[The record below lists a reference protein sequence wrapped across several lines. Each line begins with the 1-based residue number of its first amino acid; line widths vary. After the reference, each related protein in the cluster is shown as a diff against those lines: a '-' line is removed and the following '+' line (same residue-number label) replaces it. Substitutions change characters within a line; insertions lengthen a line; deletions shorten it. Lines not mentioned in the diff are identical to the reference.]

1 VAAGRSPLVVTV
13 ASGGP
18 QVASDGWRRNV
29 WAVAAASFLGYTGFT
44 LVMPFLSLFIG
55 ELGVTDV
62 GRVAMWTGLSLGVTP
77 ALTAIL
83 APVWGRL
90 GDRFGRKVM
99 LERSMAS
106 FVVSMAATA
115 YASRAWHVLAIRS
128 VQGVFAGYGSLSV
141 AMAAESAPRDRM
153 PQAIGLVQT
162 AQRLGPA
169 LGPVIGSALAAFIGL
184 RRGFLATA
192 VFYAIGLVV
201 VHFTYDDAAVSH
213 RLNPENPVNAENAEN
228 AVHPVNPVNRPNL
241 ANRSNLANPVTF
253 RDVLSFRNFMLMMA
267 VIFGLQFVDR
277 SFGPVLPLYIQQLG
291 FPDSKVAF
299 VSGTLF
305 SIMACTGAL
314 GHHFCGRLLRRFP
327 SRSVIASSA
336 VIASAGCGLLGA
348 SANLWLMSAAS
359 AIFGLGIGAPMT
371 ASYSEAG
378 SVIPVGAHGAGFGV
392 LTSASLIGM
401 AASPFVAGAL
411 GGTSIRTVFFVDL
424 ALMAML
430 ALAVRLLMESTHDT
444 PGSSPGPLPPV
455 ANSQFP
461 ARSPE
466 SPVPSPQVFPT
477 LEA

>member
-1 VAAGRSPLVVTV
+1 MNDRAASR
-13 ASGGP
+13 
-18 QVASDGWRRNV
+18 GWQRNV
-29 WAVAAASFLGYTGFT
+29 YAVAAASFLGYTGFT

-192 VFYAIGLVV
+192 AFYAIGLVV
-201 VHFTYDDAAVSH
+201 VHFTYDDAAVAH
-213 RLNPENPVNAENAEN
+213 RLNSSPSVG
-228 AVHPVNPVNRPNL
+228 L
-241 ANRSNLANPVTF
+241 SNPVTF

-291 FPDSKVAF
+291 FPDSKVAL

-305 SIMACTGAL
+305 SIMACSGAL
-314 GHHFCGRLLRRFP
+314 GHHFCGRLLRRFS
-327 SRSVIASSA
+327 SRWVIACSA
-336 VIASAGCGLLGA
+336 VLAATGCGLLGA
-348 SANLWLMSAAS
+348 SGNVWVMSGAS
-359 AIFGLGIGAPMT
+359 AVFGLGIGAAMT

-378 SVIPVGAHGAGFGV
+378 SVIPIGAHGAGFGV
-392 LTSASLIGM
+392 LTSASLVGM

-430 ALAVRLLMESTHDT
+430 ALAVRLLMESAPQP
-444 PGSSPGPLPPV
+444 PGRLPPSPVSSP
-455 ANSQFP
+455 Q
-461 ARSPE
+461 
-466 SPVPSPQVFPT
+466 SPVPSPQSFPT